1 VTVADFVRARGI
13 VAAIFAISRTIEYS
27 ELMDIDALKLLY
39 NRADMIPIEVIRK
52 RLYRNIEVPDEQLD
66 EIFRLAE
73 TLCN

>member
-1 VTVADFVRARGI
+1 MTVADFVRARGI